1 LLMRLVLGVVSLLIV
16 AAVVGMLA
24 KTQLQSLRAPA
35 AAQRDTASGASAG
48 ADAAA
53 TPAQIQ
59 QKIKADVEKM
69 MQAPPTRGEPTQ

>member
-1 LLMRLVLGVVSLLIV
+1 MRLVLGVLSLLIG

-35 AAQRDTASGASAG
+35 SAQRDTAAAASGG

-53 TPAQIQ
+53 APAQIPQ
-59 QKIKADVEKM
+59 RIKADVEKM
-69 MQAPPTRGEPTQ
+69 MQAPPARGEPPQ

>member
-1 LLMRLVLGVVSLLIV
+1 MRLVLGVLSLLIV

-35 AAQRDTASGASAG
+35 AAERDKASAASAG

-59 QKIKADVEKM
+59 QRIKADVEKM
-69 MQAPPTRGEPTQ
+69 MQAQPARGEPTQ

>member
-1 LLMRLVLGVVSLLIV
+1 MRLVLGVLSLLIV

-24 KTQLQSLRAPA
+24 KTQLQALRAPA
-35 AAQRDTASGASAG
+35 AAERDTASAAHAG

-59 QKIKADVEKM
+59 QRIKTDVEKL
-69 MQAPPTRGEPTQ
+69 MQAPPARGEPTQ

>member
-1 LLMRLVLGVVSLLIV
+1 MRLVLGVLSLLIV

-35 AAQRDTASGASAG
+35 AAEGGTASGAA
-48 ADAAA
+48 AAVDAAA
-53 TPAQIQ
+53 TPVQIQ

-69 MQAPPTRGEPTQ
+69 MQAPPARGEPTE